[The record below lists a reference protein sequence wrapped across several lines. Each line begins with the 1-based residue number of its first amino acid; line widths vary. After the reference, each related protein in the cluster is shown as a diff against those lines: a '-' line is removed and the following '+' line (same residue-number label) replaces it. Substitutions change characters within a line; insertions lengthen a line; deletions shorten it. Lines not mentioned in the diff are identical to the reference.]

1 MAMYFSPN
9 FEVIKIFN
17 CLKTWVRDAA
27 HQGLPSMFK
36 GLIPSTK
43 TSKVTQILDCT
54 KMHYAEKC
62 MHYV

>member
-27 HQGLPSMFK
+27 HQDLPSMFK
-36 GLIPSTK
+36 GLIP
-43 TSKVTQILDCT
+43 Q
-54 KMHYAEKC
+54 H
-62 MHYV
+62 